1 VEVSVKIILKP
12 AGAILVVAALS
23 ALGFMAF
30 RKSGASTEGA
40 PAGETSAPLS
50 GAPLQPMAFPT
61 QPAAG
66 WELSADGKSLTK
78 ADTNNGE
85 CPFPEIALTAETG
98 EVQVKVACAEL
109 APSATYPKYGLRVKG
124 SAEGDE
130 LDVWIDPQAKV
141 LTTRGRVGGTIYDW
155 HPSPLPDGFDM
166 AKEHTLSIQWSN
178 AGKEWKFLIDD
189 DRHSA
194 QSKHLFA
201 QMKPSVPLV
210 MNYLAKPVYSALAIR

>member
-1 VEVSVKIILKP
+1 MKIILKP
-12 AGAILVVAALS
+12 AGAVIIVTALS

-30 RKSGASTEGA
+30 RKAGTDKGAT
-40 PAGETSAPLS
+40 PTGEMSAPVS
-50 GAPLQPMAFPT
+50 SAPLQPLAFPA

-66 WELSADGKSLTK
+66 WQLSADGKSLTK

-85 CPFPEIALTAETG
+85 CLFPEVALTAETG

-109 APSATYPKYGLRVKG
+109 APGATYPKYGLRVKG

-141 LTTRGRVGGTIYDW
+141 LTTRGRVGGTNYDW

-166 AKEHTLSIQWSN
+166 TKEHTLAIQWSGG
-178 AGKEWKFLIDD
+178 GKEWKFLVDD

-201 QMKPSVPLV
+201 QMKPSSPLV
-210 MNYLAKPVYSALAIR
+210 MNYLAKPVYSALAMR

>member
-1 VEVSVKIILKP
+1 MKIILKP
-12 AGAILVVAALS
+12 AGAISVVVALS

-30 RKSGASTEGA
+30 RRSGTTTGGT
-40 PAGETSAPLS
+40 PTGESSAPLS
-50 GAPLQPMAFPT
+50 SAPLQPLTFPT
-61 QPAAG
+61 QPAPG
-66 WELSADGKSLTK
+66 WQLGADGKSLSK

-85 CPFPEIALTAETG
+85 CPLPDITLAPESG
-98 EVQVKVACAEL
+98 EVQVKVACTEL
-109 APSATYPKYGLRVKG
+109 APNATYPKYGLRVKG

-141 LTTRGRVGGTIYDW
+141 LTTRGRVGGTNYDW

-166 AKEHTLSIQWSN
+166 TKEHTLAIQWSGG
-178 AGKEWKFLIDD
+178 GKEWKFLVDD

-201 QMKPSVPLV
+201 QMKPSSPLV
-210 MNYLAKPVYSALAIR
+210 MNYLAKPVYTALAMR